1 MILLL
6 RVTIWEKRYISLT
19 PSQEAQYV
27 AMSTMLDLP
36 AGRAAWRSIG
46 NIAFAIASRHGF
58 VQSVVGVSDEA
69 IRAAQHALWEDV
81 RVVTEP
87 GGATALAALLS
98 GVYRPAGDERVGLV
112 LCGGN
117 ASLLQVAEAS

>member
-1 MILLL
+1 M
-6 RVTIWEKRYISLT
+6 
-19 PSQEAQYV
+19 
-27 AMSTMLDLP
+27 
-36 AGRAAWRSIG
+36 
-46 NIAFAIASRHGF
+46 
-58 VQSVVGVSDEA
+58 
-69 IRAAQHALWEDV
+69 ALWGDV
-81 RVVTEP
+81 RIVTEP